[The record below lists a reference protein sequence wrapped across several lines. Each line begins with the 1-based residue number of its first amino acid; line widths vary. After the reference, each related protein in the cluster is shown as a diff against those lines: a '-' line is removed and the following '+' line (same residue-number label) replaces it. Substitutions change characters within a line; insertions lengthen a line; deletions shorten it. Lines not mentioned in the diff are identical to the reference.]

1 MNAKIRTMNDARLHG
16 SALRIA
22 VIAPPWL
29 AIPPPGYGGTESVL
43 DALCQALA
51 EAGHDVLLCAS
62 GDSTCPVPR
71 VATVPEALGTEDM
84 QSPAELRHV
93 ISAYQA
99 VLAWGADVVHDHTI
113 VGPFYAA
120 RHPHL
125 SVVTTNHG
133 PFDGDLAPLYRDL
146 AGRVAVVAISHHQAS
161 AAEGIPLTGVIHH
174 GVDARRFPVGRGAG
188 GYAVFLGR
196 MNPAKGVDAAIRV
209 ARGAGIPLKIAAKMR
224 EQSERDYFHEQ
235 VEPLLGDDVD
245 YVGEV
250 GADEKLALLGDA
262 TCLLNPIVWPEP
274 FGMVMIEAL
283 ACGTPVVAT
292 PAGAAPEIVDD
303 GVTGLLRRD
312 EDSLS
317 TAVTQV
323 ASLERAACRRAVEDR
338 FSAEVMAGHHISLYD
353 SVVTR
358 RLPVPVTAQASTNSK
373 MLSGM
378 SKFA

>member
-1 MNAKIRTMNDARLHG
+1 VNGEKRTLNDACLRG
-16 SALRIA
+16 STLRIA

-29 AIPPPGYGGTESVL
+29 AIPPAAYGGTESVL
-43 DALCQALA
+43 DALCQALVD
-51 EAGHDVLLCAS
+51 AGHEVLLCAS

-71 VATVPEALGTEDM
+71 VATVPKALGTEDM

-93 ISAYQA
+93 INAYQA
-99 VLAWGADVVHDHTI
+99 VLAWGADLVHDHTI

-120 RHPHL
+120 RHPQL
-125 SVVTTNHG
+125 SVITTNHG

-146 AGRVAVVAISHHQAS
+146 AWRVPVIAISHHQAS
-161 AAEGIPLTGVIHH
+161 AADGIPLAGVIHH
-174 GVDARRFPVGRGAG
+174 GVDPRRFPVGRGAG
-188 GYAVFLGR
+188 GYAAFLGR
-196 MNPAKGVDAAIRV
+196 MNPAKGVDTAIRV
-209 ARGAGIPLKIAAKMR
+209 ARRAGMPLKIAAKMR
-224 EQSERDYFHEQ
+224 ERAEREYFQEE
-235 VEPLLGDDVD
+235 VEPLLGEGVD

-250 GADEKLALLGDA
+250 GGDEKLALLADA

-312 EDSLS
+312 EESLAK
-317 TAVTQV
+317 AVNE
-323 ASLERAACRRAVEDR
+323 APSLDRAACRGAVEAR
-338 FSAEVMAGHHISLYD
+338 FSAQVMADRHIAVYQRLASRRSLG
-353 SVVTR
+353 
-358 RLPVPVTAQASTNSK
+358 PVAAQASTSSK

-378 SKFA
+378 SKLA